1 MLSQLVQS
9 FPLLEEDPRRIV
21 EINERYTR
29 VPIDGCATPELTLV
43 FNVPIQVR
51 YQKL

>member
-1 MLSQLVQS
+1 MFSQLVQS

-21 EINERYTR
+21 QMTERYTR

-51 YQKL
+51 FQRP